1 MMIKEMI
8 STKDMLEV
16 FPLMRQL
23 RTHLSQEAFIR
34 IARDAKDKEG
44 YKIFALHDEGRI
56 VAAAGIKPSITL
68 YNGYSVWVSD
78 LVTDLESRSQG
89 YGERLL
95 SFIETW
101 AKEHGYS
108 NVTLSSGVQRLDA
121 HRFYED
127 KMGYLKTSYYYKK
140 EL

>member
-44 YKIFALHDEGRI
+44 YKIFALHDEGPI
-56 VAAAGIKPSITL
+56 I
-68 YNGYSVWVSD
+68 
-78 LVTDLESRSQG
+78 
-89 YGERLL
+89 
-95 SFIETW
+95 
-101 AKEHGYS
+101 
-108 NVTLSSGVQRLDA
+108 SGVCFNNREFHSLFFGVIFGVILCFLSVISLA
-121 HRFYED
+121 LSVMFCLLGVILNFLSTFSVHHLHNLA
-127 KMGYLKTSYYYKK
+127 YLFKV
-140 EL
+140 LGFI

>member
-1 MMIKEMI
+1 MMIKEMAT
-8 STKDMLEV
+8 TKEMLEV
-16 FPLMRQL
+16 FPLISQL
-23 RTHLSQEAFIR
+23 RTHLSQDAFIK
-34 IARDAKDKEG
+34 IARDAQDKEG
-44 YKIFALHDEGRI
+44 YRMFALYDGGRI

-78 LVTDLESRSQG
+78 LVTDHESRSRG
-89 YGERLL
+89 YGEKLL

-140 EL
+140 EI